1 MFDYSML
8 DNAMRADAENRKSSY
23 VGMGV
28 TAEVHINDGL
38 NSTKSIDGVCI
49 DVYADTT
56 FFDATVYG
64 IKENG
69 TGKVYA
75 SPAYYNREWHYPEL
89 KDWDIREYS
98 WNHKRVLSG
107 FLHSENGCQYI
118 SSEYIMNQKEVKNGF
133 AINLENGNTYFC
145 RKAA

>member
-1 MFDYSML
+1 MFDYLML
-8 DNAMRADAENRKSSY
+8 DNIMREDAKNRKSSY
-23 VGMGV
+23 VGMRV

-38 NSTKSIDGVCI
+38 NGTKTIDGVCV

-56 FFDATVYG
+56 FFDATVYS
-64 IKENG
+64 IRENE

-75 SPAYYNREWHYPEL
+75 SPAYYSREWHYPEL
-89 KDWDIREYS
+89 KDWDIREYD

-107 FLHSENGCQYI
+107 FLHDASGCHYV
-118 SSEYIMNQKEVKNGF
+118 SSEYIANQSEVKDGF
-133 AINLENGNTYFC
+133 TIKLENGNTYFC